1 MEKGVQPGLDRPV
14 QPADPVPG
22 LLQGG
27 AGPLGD
33 LPVGLEA
40 PVDAHR
46 EPLEVGQPLTHE
58 GEAGNDPRPLG
69 ERLPGTAEGEQRL
82 GAAGQLLRLE
92 EPALLGTLDGAADV
106 RDPAEWQAQL
116 VLKERPCL
124 VHPGECFPDGR
135 GVVEE

>member
-1 MEKGVQPGLDRPV
+1 MEKRVQPGLDRPV

-58 GEAGNDPRPLG
+58 GEAGNEPDRSASVSRARLKANSVWAQPVSSFGSRSPPFSARSTEPRMSATPPSG
-69 ERLPGTAEGEQRL
+69 RLS
-82 GAAGQLLRLE
+82 
-92 EPALLGTLDGAADV
+92 
-106 RDPAEWQAQL
+106 L

-124 VHPGECFPDGR
+124 VHPGKCFPDGR